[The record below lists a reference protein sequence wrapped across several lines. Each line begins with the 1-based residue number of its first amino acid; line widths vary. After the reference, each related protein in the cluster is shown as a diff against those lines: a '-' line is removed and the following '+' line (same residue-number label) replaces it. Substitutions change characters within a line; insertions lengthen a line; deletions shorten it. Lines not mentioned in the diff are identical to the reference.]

1 MFETTENKNV
11 VQSIIEKIQ
20 NMILHDELKI
30 GDKLPPER
38 QLTEIWKV
46 GRPALREALKALEII
61 GLIERKHGQGN
72 FISNNINDSY
82 YKPLSIS
89 FKLSNGSIEDLFDLR
104 EVLESSSVRAAAKK
118 ASKQDIK
125 KLYKIYK
132 SMINENNESKKAE
145 FDKEF
150 HYEIIK
156 LSGNELFITTW
167 NSLSYLMDIFIDKT
181 VNISLYEEKSIHNI
195 YEEHL
200 YILKAIESHNPDG
213 AEEAL
218 INHLKKI
225 DIELLKKL
233 K

>member
-1 MFETTENKNV
+1 MSETIENKSV
-11 VQSIIEKIQ
+11 AQAIIEKIQ
-20 NMILHDELKI
+20 NMIMHDKLKI

-38 QLTEIWKV
+38 QLTEMWKI
-46 GRPALREALKALEII
+46 GRPALREALKALEVI

-72 FISNNINDSY
+72 FIANNINNSY

-89 FKLSNGSIEDLFDLR
+89 FKLNNGNIEDLLDFR
-104 EVLESSSVRAAAKK
+104 EVLESSSVKAVAKK
-118 ASKQDIK
+118 ASKHDIK
-125 KLYKIYK
+125 KLYKIYEN
-132 SMINENNESKKAE
+132 MIDEKDESKKAK
-145 FDKEF
+145 FDKAL

-167 NSLSYLMDIFIDKT
+167 NSLSYLIDIFIDKT

-200 YILKAIESHNPDG
+200 CILKAIENHDTN
-213 AEEAL
+213 AAAEAL
-218 INHLKKI
+218 KNHLKKI